1 MTQPRKYT
9 NEMNR
14 ERALEILA
22 LYESGVKPKQLS
34 DQFGMDV
41 EAIWQRIK
49 LARRTRQRRE
59 SERELLEQGAGQ

>member
-59 SERELLEQGAGQ
+59 SETAE